1 MNELTAVGSRLRS
14 RLAATSWVQVIKPGI
29 VSGNAIA
36 VLGGYFLAAHNQF
49 HLLTP
54 LAAVIGTMLVIASG
68 CVANNII
75 DRDIDGTMSRT
86 RNRVLVTG
94 HMTVKTAL
102 VYSSLLLGLG
112 LLVLAQTG
120 DLAVKSALF
129 GYFVYVGLYSLYF
142 KRHSIWGTLI
152 GSFSGAIPP
161 VIGYAA
167 VTNQADAAY
176 WILFAMFS
184 IWQLPHAYAIAIF
197 RDKDYLKANIPV
209 LPLKVSFQTTR
220 IHMIVTILAFAVIAS
235 LLTILG
241 YTGWIYLTALL
252 ILSSMWLKVALQKVK
267 PSAAE
272 KGKWARQI
280 FVYSVIII
288 TVLSFCMAIHI

>member
-1 MNELTAVGSRLRS
+1 MT
-14 RLAATSWVQVIKPGI
+14 TSWVQVTKPGI

-36 VLGGYFLAAHNQF
+36 VLGGYFLAARDQF
-49 HLLTP
+49 HLLTL
-54 LAAVIGTMLVIASG
+54 LAALLGTMLVIASG

-102 VYSSLLLGLG
+102 IYSIVLLSAGV
-112 LLVLAQTG
+112 LVLAYCG
-120 DLAVKSALF
+120 VLAVKSALF
-129 GYFVYVGLYSLYF
+129 GYGVYVGLYSLYF

-176 WILFAMFS
+176 WVLFAMFS

-197 RDKDYLKANIPV
+197 RDKDYLKAKIPV
-209 LPLKVSFQTTR
+209 LPLMVSFSTTR
-220 IHMIVTILAFAVIAS
+220 IHMIATIVAFAVIAS
-235 LLTILG
+235 LLTVLG
-241 YTGWIYLTALL
+241 YTGWVYLTALL
-252 ILSSMWLKVALQKVK
+252 VLSGMWLHVALQHV
-267 PSAAE
+267 PNRAAE
-272 KGKWARQI
+272 RGKWARKI
-280 FVYSVIII
+280 FAYSVIII

>member
-1 MNELTAVGSRLRS
+1 MSELMSLKSRLMT
-14 RLAATSWVQVIKPGI
+14 TSWVQVTKPGI

-36 VLGGYFLAAHNQF
+36 VLGGYFLAARDEF
-49 HLLTP
+49 HLLT
-54 LAAVIGTMLVIASG
+54 LLSALLGTMLVIASG

-94 HMTVKTAL
+94 HMAVKTAL
-102 VYSSLLLGLG
+102 IYSIALLSAGV
-112 LLVLAQTG
+112 LVLSYCG

-129 GYFVYVGLYSLYF
+129 GYGVYVGLYSLYF

-209 LPLKVSFQTTR
+209 LPLRVSFTTTR
-220 IHMIVTILAFAVIAS
+220 VHMIVTIAAFATIAS
-235 LLTILG
+235 LLTLLG

-252 ILSSMWLKVALQKVK
+252 LLSGMWLQVALQNV
-267 PSAAE
+267 PDRAAE
-272 KGKWARQI
+272 RGKWARKI
-280 FVYSVIII
+280 FGYSVAII